1 MPFFFLQS
9 FCPYHILPI
18 SQNFVTLAGHT
29 RPVHRRAGFG
39 GSLTT
44 SAFRIR
50 KGGARFFSGNLFEK
64 LHVGAPPTAGPA
76 HICHRVEGRGK
87 KARVEG
93 VVTFRNGE
101 VGGVPE
107 VTDL

>member
-1 MPFFFLQS
+1 MT
-9 FCPYHILPI
+9 C
-18 SQNFVTLAGHT
+18 AGRT
-29 RPVHRRAGFG
+29 RPVRRGAGVG

-50 KGGARFFSGNLFEK
+50 KGGARFFSRNLFEK

-76 HICHRVEGRGK
+76 HVCHRVEGWGK
-87 KARVEG
+87 KARTEG